1 MELDVDALAARDFG
15 RTGIDRLTR
24 TARGRFFSS
33 MARSYVTISP
43 EVGGRDRSVIAVMCM
58 NTGSPPL
65 AGVTKPN
72 PRSEFQLVIFPLCRT
87 MFSLP
92 PSLFLTTQPQDYWTR
107 SRPRRSNGSSGSQPV
122 VRPNPSAAAMTGQP
136 RPLLAFPEADSCVC
150 RAARDFVE
158 VARKALVKPSVDTSP
173 SQQPDPRNQ
182 KCNEQEVT
190 TRVQ

>member
-1 MELDVDALAARDFG
+1 MELDVDALAAQDFG

-43 EVGGRDRSVIAVMCM
+43 EVGGRDRSAIAVMCM
-58 NTGSPPL
+58 NTDSPPL

-92 PSLFLTTQPQDYWTR
+92 PSLFLTTQPEDYWTR
-107 SRPRRSNGSSGSQPV
+107 SRPRRSNGSSGSREAGPTV
-122 VRPNPSAAAMTGQP
+122 SSAA
-136 RPLLAFPEADSCVC
+136 RPEAD
-150 RAARDFVE
+150 
-158 VARKALVKPSVDTSP
+158 
-173 SQQPDPRNQ
+173 
-182 KCNEQEVT
+182 
-190 TRVQ
+190 TRGF

>member
-43 EVGGRDRSVIAVMCM
+43 EVGGRDRSAIAVMCM

-92 PSLFLTTQPQDYWTR
+92 PSLFLTTQPEDYWTR

-122 VRPNPSAAAMTGQP
+122 VRPNPSAGGRVPPCENSFSRMKFCAHA
-136 RPLLAFPEADSCVC
+136 RPVADYDRSGNCLTV
-150 RAARDFVE
+150 
-158 VARKALVKPSVDTSP
+158 
-173 SQQPDPRNQ
+173 
-182 KCNEQEVT
+182 
-190 TRVQ
+190 